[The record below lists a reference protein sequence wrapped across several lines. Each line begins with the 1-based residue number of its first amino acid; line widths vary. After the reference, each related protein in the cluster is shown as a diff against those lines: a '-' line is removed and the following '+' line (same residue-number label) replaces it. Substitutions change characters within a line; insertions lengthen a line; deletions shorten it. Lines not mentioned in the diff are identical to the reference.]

1 MIFKASLN
9 QGGRVV
15 LFRSWTGRLNLL
27 TAAALVLIPCA
38 CRCVFAAPKLE
49 VRPESLDFG
58 SIEKGEKVR
67 KTIQVR
73 NVGDAD
79 LVISVVRAS
88 CAECVVDKIK
98 DKTLKPGEEI
108 QLPVTY
114 DATAVPG
121 KHPAYLT
128 FESNDPADPFK
139 RLEIDV
145 EIVARSA
152 PALEVEPASID
163 VGIIRFDAPAEVI
176 LQLRNVGEAALKFEE
191 FSASPGIALTVQ
203 PGELAAGRQEDL
215 KLKIAP
221 KEPGIYQAH
230 VTIATNDPNHPVATI
245 PVRGYAAS
253 REQLD
258 RLFGGGILIVPERA
272 AEGGRLLLL
281 RIFNHSVVSITVW
294 RTGEKESQNGPEK
307 VEPGK
312 SADLPPNPD
321 APEKGS
327 LPIEI
332 AVPMTAAG
340 APAEER
346 K

>member
-1 MIFKASLN
+1 
-9 QGGRVV
+9 VV
-15 LFRSWTGRLNLL
+15 
-27 TAAALVLIPCA
+27 AALLFSCA
-38 CRCVFAAPKLE
+38 CRCASAAPKLE
-49 VRPESLDFG
+49 LRPESLDFG
-58 SIEKGEKVR
+58 SIQKGEKVR

-73 NVGDAD
+73 NAGDAD

-128 FESNDPADPFK
+128 FETNDPADPFK
-139 RLEIDV
+139 RLAIDV

-152 PALEVEPASID
+152 PSLEFEPASID
-163 VGIIRFDAPAEVI
+163 VGIIRFGASAEVP
-176 LQLRNVGEAALKFEE
+176 LRLRNDGEAALKFEE
-191 FSASPGIALTVQ
+191 FSASPGIALGAQ
-203 PGELAAGRQEDL
+203 PGELAAGKQEEL

-221 KEPGIYQAH
+221 NEPGIYQAH
-230 VTIATNDPNHPVATI
+230 VTIATNDPNLPVATI
-245 PVRGYAAS
+245 PVRGYVAS

-258 RLFGGGILIVPERA
+258 RLLAGILIVSERDA
-272 AEGGRLLLL
+272 AQDGRLLLI
-281 RIFNHSVVSITVW
+281 RIFNHSGIAVTV
-294 RTGEKESQNGPEK
+294 RRSGEKVERNGPET
-307 VEPGK
+307 VEPGQ
-312 SADLPPNPD
+312 SIILHPDPD
-321 APEKGS
+321 AREGT
-327 LPIEI
+327 LHVEI

-340 APAEER
+340 APAAES

>member
-1 MIFKASLN
+1 M
-9 QGGRVV
+9 R
-15 LFRSWTGRLNLL
+15 FRSSTGPLRLL
-27 TAAALVLIPCA
+27 TAAALLLIPYA
-38 CRCVFAAPKLE
+38 CRCASAAPKLE
-49 VRPESLDFG
+49 LRPESLDFG

-73 NVGDAD
+73 NAGDAD

-88 CAECVVDKIK
+88 CAECVIDKIK
-98 DKTLKPGEEI
+98 DQTLKPGEEI

-128 FESNDPADPFK
+128 FETNDPADPFK

-145 EIVARSA
+145 EIVAKAA
-152 PALEVEPASID
+152 PALEFEPASID
-163 VGIIRFDAPAEVI
+163 VGIIRFDTPVEAA
-176 LQLRNVGEAALKFEE
+176 LLLRNAGEAALKFEE
-191 FSASPGIALTVQ
+191 FSASPGIALTLK
-203 PGELAAGRQEDL
+203 PGELAAGKQEEL
-215 KLKIAP
+215 KLRIAP

-245 PVRGYAAS
+245 PIRGYVAS

-258 RLFGGGILIVPERA
+258 RLLGGGILIVPERA
-272 AEGGRLLLL
+272 AAQGGLLLQL
-281 RIFNHSVVSITVW
+281 RIFNHSNIAITVQ
-294 RTGEKESQNGPEK
+294 RTGEKGDQSGPET

-312 SADLPPNPD
+312 SVNLSPNPD
-321 APEKGS
+321 AREKGS

-332 AVPMTAAG
+332 AVPMTSAG
-340 APAEER
+340 APAVDR

>member
-1 MIFKASLN
+1 M
-9 QGGRVV
+9 
-15 LFRSWTGRLNLL
+15 LFRSSPGRMHLL
-27 TAAALVLIPCA
+27 AAMTAALLFIPYT
-38 CRCVFAAPKLE
+38 CRCVSAAPKLE
-49 VRPESLDFG
+49 LRPESLDFG

-67 KTIQVR
+67 KTLQVR
-73 NVGDAD
+73 NAGDAD

-128 FESNDPADPFK
+128 FETNDPADPFK

-145 EIVARSA
+145 EIVAKSA
-152 PALEVEPASID
+152 PALECEPASID
-163 VGIIRFDAPAEVI
+163 VGIIRFDTPAEVV
-176 LQLRNVGEAALKFEE
+176 LQLKNTGEAALKFEE
-191 FSASPGIALTVQ
+191 FSASPGIALTVK
-203 PGELAAGRQEDL
+203 PGELAAGRQEEL
-215 KLKIAP
+215 KLNIAP
-221 KEPGIYQAH
+221 KEAGIYQAH

-245 PVRGYAAS
+245 PIRGYVAS

-272 AEGGRLLLL
+272 AAQGGLLLLL
-281 RIFNHSVVSITVW
+281 RIFNYGDIAITVR
-294 RTGEKESQNGPEK
+294 RTGGTGIQPGPET
-307 VEPGK
+307 VEPGHSVK
-312 SADLPPNPD
+312 LRTDQDSHD
-321 APEKGS
+321 KGS

-332 AVPMTAAG
+332 SVPVTSTN
-340 APAEER
+340 APPVE
-346 K
+346 KK